1 MAQNDNHFFTES
13 RQFSPKRSPKRDFHS
28 HSYSSINKENAAQ
41 QQPPQSSTMDLFNL
55 SSADRVIK
63 SLLDTVAIQGQQ
75 IKQLQIQ
82 SQTLAGQNLVKAS
95 VDDLTR
101 QILNLSDKVSAIED
115 DISLQPPTHP
125 NSNSSNSNKLG
136 PMTLANRRAIA
147 SLSSVLTTK
156 ASTQALEQTLATIK
170 TDEEILSKIN
180 SRDFVSL
187 KKAVESVEEYSKRLA
202 GQGQLDE
209 VTKILIQHDKRFDE
223 VDLAFEG
230 GREQQQYL
238 FSNVNKKIDAREHD
252 MVKNINTRVT
262 KPEWNRALVNIR
274 NELGAKAW
282 DTKLN
287 DLGTFVEDLSLDYEK
302 TRVKADLSSR
312 FVKWFGDRGEMYENN
327 LNAVDGHLRNL
338 AVSAHTSL
346 KK

>member
-28 HSYSSINKENAAQ
+28 LSYSSINKENAAQ
-41 QQPPQSSTMDLFNL
+41 QQLPQSSTMDLFNL

-170 TDEEILSKIN
+170 TDVI
-180 SRDFVSL
+180 SRITDV
-187 KKAVESVEEYSKRLA
+187 KKFAATS
-202 GQGQLDE
+202 
-209 VTKILIQHDKRFDE
+209 
-223 VDLAFEG
+223 
-230 GREQQQYL
+230 REQG
-238 FSNVNKKIDAREHD
+238 E
-252 MVKNINTRVT
+252 
-262 KPEWNRALVNIR
+262 
-274 NELGAKAW
+274 
-282 DTKLN
+282 
-287 DLGTFVEDLSLDYEK
+287 LSLTQSEEDEK
-302 TRVKADLSSR
+302 TRDGSC
-312 FVKWFGDRGEMYENN
+312 ENGCRRLHPLIN
-327 LNAVDGHLRNL
+327 
-338 AVSAHTSL
+338 
-346 KK
+346 